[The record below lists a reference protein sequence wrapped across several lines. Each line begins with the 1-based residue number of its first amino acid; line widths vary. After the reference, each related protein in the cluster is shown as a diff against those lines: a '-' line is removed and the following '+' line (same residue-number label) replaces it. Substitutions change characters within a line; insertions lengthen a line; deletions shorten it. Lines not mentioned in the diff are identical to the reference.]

1 MAAPDGTVFWWYLL
15 LASTARFLVE
25 FVRVNTPVA
34 LGLTEAQL
42 TSLVLLGIGAWQLV
56 AQRRWRAAEA

>member
-1 MAAPDGTVFWWYLL
+1 MRQDAWRSYL
-15 LASTARFLVE
+15 E
-25 FVRVNTPVA
+25 MA